1 MQIALKYRALLA
13 SGPDGQSG
21 VHQFQHGREPGKD
34 GSVSDNQFAI
44 LIGILAAIFL
54 AILGNRRLT
63 SREEADQKMRRIERE
78 LKRERKWRERQ
89 EHHREGLKND
99 HLKNDPVAKNWRLTR
114 AEIAH
119 MKAAEEEGKEGN

>member
-1 MQIALKYRALLA
+1 M
-13 SGPDGQSG
+13 
-21 VHQFQHGREPGKD
+21 
-34 GSVSDNQFAI
+34 SDNQCAI

-89 EHHREGLKND
+89 EHHRERFKND